1 MSRWETDPS
10 GPLHQL
16 RREVDRVLDSFVG
29 GVGCR
34 SLFVGR
40 NEPPVNVWQD
50 AEHVHVEVELPG
62 LSIQDVEVHI
72 TESELSIKAR
82 RPEVDSESVT
92 YHRQERATGELVR
105 HVKLPVLVDAERAEA
120 VLKDGLLKVT
130 MPKSETVRPRR
141 ISVSGD

>member
-1 MSRWETDPS
+1 MSRWEFDPS

-16 RREVDRVLDSFVG
+16 RREMDRVLDSFVG
-29 GVGCR
+29 AGGR
-34 SLFVGR
+34 GIPFVSR

-50 AEHVHVEVELPG
+50 AEHVHVEVEVPG
-62 LSIQDVEVHI
+62 LSIQDLEVHI

-82 RPEVDSESVT
+82 RPEVDTESVT
-92 YHRQERATGELVR
+92 YHRQERASGELVR
-105 HVKLPVLVDAERAEA
+105 HVKLPVPVDTERAEA

-130 MPKSETVRPRR
+130 LPKSGTSGPKK

>member
-29 GVGCR
+29 AGGC
-34 SLFVGR
+34 SIPFVGR

-50 AEHVHVEVELPG
+50 AEHVHVEVEVPG

-72 TESELSIKAR
+72 AESELSIKAR
-82 RPEVDSESVT
+82 RPAVDTESVT

-105 HVKLPVLVDAERAEA
+105 HVKLPAPVDVERAEA

-130 MPKSETVRPRR
+130 LPKSESIRPKK